1 MTGVLFN
8 TATVLIGSSVGLL
21 LKKGIPERVSKAV
34 MIVLGLCTLY
44 IGIAGALKGENTI
57 VLIVSMVFGTIIG
70 TLLDLD
76 GKLNR
81 LGGLVERKMKR
92 SGENATI
99 AEGFVTASLLFCIGA
114 MTIVGSINSGLRG
127 DHELIFTKSIL
138 DLCSSCMLASALGI
152 GVLFAALFVLLFQ
165 GSLVLLSGLLAG
177 VLTDPVIAEITCA
190 GSVMIIGLGFNLIG
204 LSKFRIVNMLP
215 AIFLV
220 PGVYY
225 LAQLLPI

>member
-114 MTIVGSINSGLRG
+114 MLR
-127 DHELIFTKSIL
+127 S
-138 DLCSSCMLASALGI
+138 
-152 GVLFAALFVLLFQ
+152 
-165 GSLVLLSGLLAG
+165 
-177 VLTDPVIAEITCA
+177 
-190 GSVMIIGLGFNLIG
+190 
-204 LSKFRIVNMLP
+204 
-215 AIFLV
+215 
-220 PGVYY
+220 VYY
-225 LAQLLPI
+225 AGPVS